1 MNEWLGLHHSQPKV
15 VLSQFSQ
22 IMAAKTLKNLLTDSE
37 IQNFPEGEGNQNKKR
52 KTKSFSEVTHSVAL
66 VMNFLVAENKN
77 QQLEGLPLAA
87 FAFVPEIISYGKI
100 H

>member
-37 IQNFPEGEGNQNKKR
+37 IQNFLEGEGNQNK
-52 KTKSFSEVTHSVAL
+52 SFSEATHSVAL

-77 QQLEGLPLAA
+77 QQLEDLPLAA
-87 FAFVPEIISYGKI
+87 FGYVPEIIS
-100 H
+100 

>member
-37 IQNFPEGEGNQNKKR
+37 IQNFLEGEGNQNKKR
-52 KTKSFSEVTHSVAL
+52 KTKSFSEATHSVAL

-77 QQLEGLPLAA
+77 QQLEDLPLAT
-87 FAFVPEIISYGKI
+87 FGYVPEIIS
-100 H
+100 